1 MVKFYRNA
9 VKSCIST
16 LLDAN
21 SFLMRELTPALLPT
35 IAGVNFIYRLVTTS
49 FHILFP
55 RAPPCVNLSLHS
67 FGPQHVWSFV
77 ATAGREK
84 VSLYSEFI

>member
-1 MVKFYRNA
+1 MESISKSLDTDYRE
-9 VKSCIST
+9 SI
-16 LLDAN
+16 
-21 SFLMRELTPALLPT
+21 
-35 IAGVNFIYRLVTTS
+35 VNFIHRLVTAS

-55 RAPPCVNLSLHS
+55 RAPPCVNLSLHF

-84 VSLYSEFI
+84 VSLYSKFI